1 MEKLNDE
8 QRKFVRKV
16 LSLPSMELI
25 NIALSYVNLSDF
37 QRQVLKVLELDKKTE
52 MEAVEILSTN
62 ELYVDLRRI
71 QRAKKEAFEKMY
83 DVWTKNYLISKILN

>member
-1 MEKLNDE
+1 MENLNDD

-16 LSLPSMELI
+16 LSLPSTEII
-25 NIALSYVNLSDF
+25 NIALGYVNLSDF

-52 MEAVEILSTN
+52 MEAVEILSTDDC
-62 ELYVDLRRI
+62 YVDLRRI

-83 DVWTKNYLISKILN
+83 DVWSNNYLISKVIN

>member
-1 MEKLNDE
+1 MEKLNDD

-16 LSLPSMELI
+16 LSLPSTEII
-25 NIALSYVNLSDF
+25 NIALGYVNLSDF

-52 MEAVEILSTN
+52 MEAVEILSTDDC
-62 ELYVDLRRI
+62 YVDLRRI

-83 DVWTKNYLISKILN
+83 DVWSNNYLISKVIN

>member
-1 MEKLNDE
+1 MEKLNDD

-16 LSLPSMELI
+16 LSLPSTEII
-25 NIALSYVNLSDF
+25 NIALGYVNLSDF

-52 MEAVEILSTN
+52 MEAVEILSTDDC
-62 ELYVDLRRI
+62 YVDLRRI

-83 DVWTKNYLISKILN
+83 DVWSNNYLISKVIS